1 MDQNIPRSVDRKAW
15 FVENGSKRGPFCAKI
30 GTINIYLDHDTN
42 GLRLDIMNPADK
54 DGDYVNISLFE

>member
-1 MDQNIPRSVDRKAW
+1 MFQEVGTEFASGSKTGLLC
-15 FVENGSKRGPFCAKI
+15 VEN
-30 GTINIYLDHDTN
+30 GTINISLDHDTS

>member
-1 MDQNIPRSVDRKAW
+1 MKSQERGTEKLGLQVDQK
-15 FVENGSKRGPFCAKI
+15 GGPLCVKS
-30 GTINIYLDHDTN
+30 GTINIYLDHDTS

>member
-1 MDQNIPRSVDRKAW
+1 MDRKAW
-15 FVENGSKRGPFCAKI
+15 FKESGSKGGPLCVKI